1 MNFTLHLCAIDDDI
15 YFLDVLEIALEQL
28 KNELQIPIFLD
39 VFTSIR
45 KADLEKSY
53 DLFLLDIEMP
63 DHNGF
68 DVADQIHRHYDGQ
81 IVFVTSIEDYVF
93 QSFKHNPYGFIR
105 KTQLLHD
112 LKELIQR
119 YHNEHEQKISIY
131 YDYHDI
137 SIPGRQI
144 ERITVHGNSIIVHT
158 DHRNYESRISLKR
171 FMKDHPNLEALHFIQ
186 VNQSCIV
193 NMDKIIKAD
202 PQVITMESGT
212 VVELSRRYAYQF
224 KVTYSH
230 HLR

>member
-39 VFTSIR
+39 VFTSFQ

-144 ERITVHGNSIIVHT
+144 ERITVQGNSIIVHT
-158 DHRNYESRISLKR
+158 DHRNYESRISLKK
-171 FMKDHPNLEALHFIQ
+171 FMKDHPNLEALDFIQ

-193 NMDKIIKAD
+193 NMNKIIKAD
-202 PQVITMESGT
+202 PRVITMESGT

-224 KVTYSH
+224 KVKYYT
-230 HLR
+230 R